1 MTDNERALRI
11 VNGSDPLSK
20 EYPPQDHPKYWEQVP
35 KVFEKVFSNRNN
47 LETFKANW
55 ITHRVPLYAMWKDD
69 KQRNHNIGYVYDLMR
84 YMLGSP
90 KFDHYIDLLK
100 EREIG
105 HNEESL
111 YLSQGTL
118 IFDET
123 KQTVEGIGLMRVLRL
138 HNILSYQHAMNKD
151 IAKDYDAI
159 IEIGGGVGE
168 FIKMARE
175 MGFEGEYY
183 GIDFKP
189 MCDISAYNNN
199 NHPLNYYYQT
209 IDKVPR
215 FDTFK
220 ERNMRVLVVGTW
232 SFSEMTPQLRAPILE
247 RLNGADW
254 LIGFQRTV
262 FGVDNLTY
270 FVNDFLDA
278 VKPSAKK
285 LIPLDWIVWNGGN
298 FYLFCKQDIL

>member
-1 MTDNERALRI
+1 
-11 VNGSDPLSK
+11 
-20 EYPPQDHPKYWEQVP
+20 
-35 KVFEKVFSNRNN
+35 
-47 LETFKANW
+47 
-55 ITHRVPLYAMWKDD
+55 MWKDD

-84 YMLGSP
+84 YVIGSP
-90 KFDHYIDLLK
+90 KFDYYIDLLK

-105 HNEESL
+105 HTDESL

-118 IFDET
+118 IFDDLSLSI
-123 KQTVEGIGLMRVLRL
+123 EGIGLMRALRL

-151 IAKDYDAI
+151 IAKDYDVI
-159 IEIGGGVGE
+159 VEIGGGVGE

-175 MGFEGEYY
+175 MGFEGQYY
-183 GIDFKP
+183 GVDFKP
-189 MCDISAYNNN
+189 MCDISAYNNEYRET
-199 NHPLNYYYQT
+199 NHYCQTVGEIPLFAEGT
-209 IDKVPR
+209 
-215 FDTFK
+215 
-220 ERNMRVLVVGTW
+220 RVLVVGTW

-247 RLNGADW
+247 RYKRADW

-270 FVNDFLDA
+270 FVNDFLDT